1 MMDKAPQKVL
11 DRLAEIEAALDDLK
25 PSSFGNVKVKDLNSG
40 SLIDRRMRNRL
51 HCAFLLLY
59 HLQDDVKK
67 LAKKCRLPK
76 TAIDEFANQSLWVKL
91 CIRAGNTH
99 KHGLG
104 GRSRNATLPN
114 GLIYA
119 VEVGPD
125 EKPSSESKA
134 IVMGMIVADADLG
147 AFPSQK
153 ILEGA
158 LRDWGGF
165 LNAKFSID
173 IASLVS
179 RCYPASKGPTMS
191 LKPDEHPVVPLG
203 TTLIFEL
210 PEKTRNMA
218 QEDSAKR
225 RDES

>member
-1 MMDKAPQKVL
+1 MDKAPQRVL
-11 DRLAEIEAALDDLK
+11 NRLAEIEAALDDLK

-40 SLIDRRMRNRL
+40 GLIDRRMRNRL
-51 HCAFLLLY
+51 HSAFLLLY

-76 TAIDEFANQSLWVKL
+76 SAVNEFANQSLWVKL

-114 GLIYA
+114 GLISA
-119 VEVGPD
+119 VEVEPD
-125 EKPSSESKA
+125 EKPSADSKA
-134 IVMGMIVADADLG
+134 IVIGMIVADADLG
-147 AFPSQK
+147 TFASQN

-158 LRDWGGF
+158 LRDWGEF

-173 IASLVS
+173 ITTLVS
-179 RCYPASKGPTMS
+179 RCYPASQGPT
-191 LKPDEHPVVPLG
+191 LKLKSDEHPSVPLG
-203 TTLIFEL
+203 ATLIFEL
-210 PEKTRNMA
+210 PEKTRDMA
-218 QEDSAKR
+218 QQDAARR